1 VGSRDENMPINLLVK
16 YLSVKLKYL
25 LKNGVIDIEDDIQNN
40 RVSYILYCV
49 GKIIKKRE
57 RKGKI

>member
-49 GKIIKKRE
+49 GNIIKKRE